1 MDNSP
6 KTPLDKL
13 LDRRFDSAREE
24 HLLSSSF
31 EKSEYGP
38 YLKYTLESMQ
48 PLELAHTKRIY
59 TVAGKVLQRIRGFF
73 DERSVNIDLR
83 YQGAVH
89 TNTHVQLNNE
99 LDILAVLRPREK
111 VEAYKSV
118 EKLGTLLMSLFSG
131 EPESFDKV
139 DFSNKINIQL
149 STRRP
154 NIQLNVL
161 PTIWVD
167 TSAYRESRREID
179 RGIAEYDFLNKTRKS
194 FLPFRNM
201 ARINVK
207 DSKAN
212 GNLKRLI
219 RLIKNIQLD
228 AEEKVDLSD
237 YELACCL
244 YNIHEKKLSV
254 PTENLVAMLPAV
266 ANYLEKLGKTGMYR
280 RIISPS
286 RKELIFGNKEEKG
299 EELIKLKHQLDQ
311 LLDNLKD
318 ELKSDQKTIDHSFTY

>member
-13 LDRRFDSAREE
+13 LDRRFDTAREE
-24 HLLSSSF
+24 HFLSESY
-31 EKSEYGP
+31 EKFDYGP

-48 PLELAHTKRIY
+48 PMDISHTKRLY
-59 TVAGKVLQRIRGFF
+59 TVSGKVLQRVRGFF

-89 TNTHVQLNNE
+89 TNTHIQLNSE
-99 LDILAVLRPREK
+99 LEILAILRPRNK

-139 DFSNKINIQL
+139 DFSNKVNIQL

-154 NIQLNVL
+154 SVDLNVL

-167 TSAYRESRREID
+167 TAAFSESKREID
-179 RGIAEYDFLNKTRKS
+179 RGIAEYDFQNKTRKS

-207 DSKAN
+207 DAKVN

-219 RLIKNIQLD
+219 RLAKNIQLD
-228 AEEKVDLSD
+228 AEEKINLSD

-254 PTENLVAMLPAV
+254 PKENLVAMLPAV
-266 ANYLEKLGKTGMYR
+266 ANYLEKLGKTGMFR

-286 RKELIFGNKEEKG
+286 RKELVFGNKDDKG
-299 EELIKLKHQLDQ
+299 EELMKLKQHIDQ
-311 LLDNLKD
+311 LLANLKD
-318 ELKSDQKTIDHSFTY
+318 ELKSDQKTIDHSFKY

>member
-1 MDNSP
+1 MDNTP

-13 LDRRFDSAREE
+13 LDRRFDAAQEE
-24 HLLSSSF
+24 HFLSEGY
-31 EKSEYGP
+31 EKFNYGP

-48 PLELAHTKRIY
+48 PMDLSHTKRLY
-59 TVAGKVLQRIRGFF
+59 TIAGKVLQRVRGFF

-83 YQGAVH
+83 YQGAIH
-89 TNTHVQLNNE
+89 TNTHIQLNGE
-99 LDILAVLRPREK
+99 LEILAILRPREK

-149 STRRP
+149 TTRRP
-154 NIQLNVL
+154 SVNLSVL

-167 TSAYRESRREID
+167 TSAYRESKREID
-179 RGIAEYDFLNKTRKS
+179 RGIAEYDFENKTRKS

-207 DSKAN
+207 DTKVN
-212 GNLKRLI
+212 GNLKRLL
-219 RLIKNIQLD
+219 RMVKNVQMD
-228 AEEKVDLSD
+228 SEERIELSD
-237 YELACCL
+237 YELTCCL

-254 PTENLVAMLPAV
+254 SPKELISILPAV
-266 ANYLEKLGKTGMYR
+266 ANYLDKLGKTGMYR

-286 RKELIFGNKEEKG
+286 RKELVFGNKEEKG
-299 EELIKLKHQLDQ
+299 DELIKLKNQLTLLIDQ
-311 LLDNLKD
+311 LKE
-318 ELKSDQKTIDHSFTY
+318 ELKSDQKTIDHSFEY